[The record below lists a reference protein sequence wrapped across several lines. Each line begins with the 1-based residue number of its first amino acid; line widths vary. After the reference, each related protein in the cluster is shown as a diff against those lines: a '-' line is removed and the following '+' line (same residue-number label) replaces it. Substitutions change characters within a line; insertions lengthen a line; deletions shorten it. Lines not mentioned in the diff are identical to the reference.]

1 MTLSGEL
8 PPYVIVAPA
17 PGKSG
22 LVHHTL
28 DMARGLALGGHRVT
42 VLATLGDLFSEPLA
56 GTSVE
61 VVDLPLPEKDAT
73 WPTLRA
79 WLRGLKPFA
88 GPRGIFARG
97 VGGSSS
103 LAVLLAIRRWFRRVY
118 TIEHATADLPQLAWG
133 AAPLGKGLFRRV
145 KNRLSSALV
154 YRSISVS
161 EAVRESILRVV
172 DFDPRHAVTC
182 LNWVDPERFRPDRAG
197 RERVRESLG
206 VGPDGFLVGFLGR
219 VAREKRVDLLVRGF
233 AEFARKRD
241 AHLAIVGPPRMP
253 ELPGLAESTGVGD
266 RIHFV
271 EWVDDPEAWHNAFDV
286 EVLPSYAEP
295 FGLSVLEAMSCGAAV
310 LANDAGGVGE
320 YMRHEE
326 NGFLVP
332 LGTAG
337 DVTTWLQRIAA
348 QPEDRIAA
356 IRAGAR
362 ATVVEGYGP
371 RTGLARLLD
380 ALDAPQ
386 AAAHVRAHGLS
397 LG

>member
-1 MTLSGEL
+1 
-8 PPYVIVAPA
+8 VIVAPS

-22 LVHHTL
+22 LVHHTI
-28 DMARGLALGGHRVT
+28 DMAQGLALGGHRVT
-42 VLATLGDLFSEPLA
+42 VLATLGDLFSGPLA
-56 GTSVE
+56 GTPVE

-88 GPRGIFARG
+88 GPRAIYTRG

-103 LAVLLAIRRWFRRVY
+103 LAVLLALRRWFGRLY
-118 TIEHATADLPQLAWG
+118 TIEHATADLPQIAWG
-133 AAPLGKGLFRRV
+133 AAPLSRGLARRV

-161 EAVRESILRVV
+161 EAVRQSILRVLG
-172 DFDPRHAVTC
+172 FDAARSVTC
-182 LNWVDPERFRPDRAG
+182 LNWVDPARFRPDPAG
-197 RERVRESLG
+197 RERVRASLG
-206 VGPDGFLVGFLGR
+206 VGPGDVLVGFLGR
-219 VAREKRVDLLVRGF
+219 VAREKRPDLLVKGF
-233 AEFARKRD
+233 AEFSRRHPGAS
-241 AHLAIVGPPRMP
+241 HLAIVGPQRMA
-253 ELPGLAESTGVGD
+253 ELPGLAASTGLGD
-266 RIHFV
+266 RIRFV

-286 EVLPSYAEP
+286 EVLTSYAEP
-295 FGLSVLEAMSCGAAV
+295 FGLSVLEAMSCGALV

-332 LGTAG
+332 LADAA
-337 DVTTWLQRIAA
+337 DVCTWLTRIAA
-348 QPEDRIAA
+348 LPRDRAAA
-356 IRAGAR
+356 IQARAR

-380 ALDAPQ
+380 ALDAPE
-386 AAAHVRAHGLS
+386 AAAHVRAHGLA
-397 LG
+397 GR